1 VPERTF
7 TVAAD
12 YTRDLDWLGGATGN
26 LYVGYSYRDETSDAT
41 TKGLSSGE
49 LNDLTIRASVKKDGW
64 SLEAFA
70 TNALDDDD
78 AAVESST
85 ALQILYPRRIGVRLG
100 IDF

>member
-1 VPERTF
+1 
-7 TVAAD
+7 
-12 YTRDLDWLGGATGN
+12 
-26 LYVGYSYRDETSDAT
+26 
-41 TKGLSSGE
+41 
-49 LNDLTIRASVKKDGW
+49 VKKDGW